1 MGPKTPFP
9 SSAVRLVVVVNLG
22 TDVRPLRPLSAI
34 LRTCQW
40 RGATRGT
47 STYSRLGG
55 AGAEA
60 AISMYYDIS
69 DFFFVEA
76 NSLVLTLTAP
86 ERLMVPFQLI
96 PSDKET
102 GLAPEDCI

>member
-1 MGPKTPFP
+1 
-9 SSAVRLVVVVNLG
+9 
-22 TDVRPLRPLSAI
+22 
-34 LRTCQW
+34 
-40 RGATRGT
+40 
-47 STYSRLGG
+47 
-55 AGAEA
+55 
-60 AISMYYDIS
+60 MYYDIS